1 MTRGDLA
8 SLVENVRSAAPRTVL
23 LTDFDGT
30 LAPIVD
36 DPGAAR
42 PLAGAADVLEQL
54 GGVLLDVVVV
64 SGRPVE
70 FLIAH
75 LPASISIVGLYG
87 LEGRDRGQRWEH
99 PESASWREI
108 VGEIAAIAASA
119 TVRGM
124 RVEPK
129 GLSLTLHYRG
139 HPEVAAEVEQLAAE
153 LSARSGLELRAAR
166 MSVELHPPIRTDKGT
181 VVERYALSAAL
192 AIYAGDDAGDLPAFD
207 ALDRLASTGVGTAR
221 VAVASA
227 EAPPELMGR
236 ADYVVDGPPAVLELF
251 RRLSAPRR

>member
-42 PLAGAADVLEQL
+42 PLPGASDVLEQL

-70 FLIAH
+70 FLTAH

-87 LEGRDRGQRWEH
+87 L
-99 PESASWREI
+99 
-108 VGEIAAIAASA
+108 
-119 TVRGM
+119 
-124 RVEPK
+124 
-129 GLSLTLHYRG
+129 
-139 HPEVAAEVEQLAAE
+139 
-153 LSARSGLELRAAR
+153 
-166 MSVELHPPIRTDKGT
+166 
-181 VVERYALSAAL
+181 
-192 AIYAGDDAGDLPAFD
+192 
-207 ALDRLASTGVGTAR
+207 
-221 VAVASA
+221 
-227 EAPPELMGR
+227 
-236 ADYVVDGPPAVLELF
+236 
-251 RRLSAPRR
+251 